1 MKLSL
6 PLRLVVVSFAL
17 VTCLSA
23 APDYLQVTDF
33 ESLQKLAQELAR
45 APYEAP
51 PANLDPFYEG
61 LKYDDHRQIRFIPE
75 KALFTSPDD
84 TFRVEF
90 FHPGWMFKKPV
101 GFFNLVPGKTE
112 PIPFDTKLFDYGGVK
127 VPANAAA
134 PSGYAGFRILAP
146 NGVADRR
153 FEFLVFM
160 GASYFRSVTTELGYG
175 ISARGVAVNTIGGEP
190 EEFPDFTHFWIVPP
204 AKDDKLFTCLALLNG
219 PSITGAY
226 RFSTMPGKTTG
237 MFVTGSLYVRKPV
250 KMLGLAPFSSMFWY
264 GENTHP
270 KPYDFRPEVHDS
282 DGLQIEVEGGPT
294 LWRPLDNGRDM
305 RLSFFEVPKLKG
317 FGLGE
322 RDRDFKNFEDLEANY
337 HLRPA
342 VWVEP
347 IKGFGEGSV
356 GLVELSTGE
365 ETWDNIVAFWQ
376 PKTIPTTPEEPL
388 NFEYRL
394 DWLEEHVPGLL
405 AKVLATR
412 RGFVM
417 KSTTDHLYVVD
428 FSHGLTDPA
437 PPADWVPDVKV
448 ELTGGDKAEVL
459 DARVMK
465 NPETKGWRAFF
476 QIRVPE
482 TSNLIEMS
490 AELKQAEKTISE
502 KWVYQ
507 WRR

>member
-1 MKLSL
+1 MRL
-6 PLRLVVVSFAL
+6 PLPPRLAAATLFLASVL
-17 VTCLSA
+17 NA

-33 ESLQKLAQELAR
+33 ESLQKLAAELAR
-45 APYEAP
+45 QPYEAP
-51 PANLDPFYEG
+51 PATLDPFYDG
-61 LKYDDHRQIRFIPE
+61 LEYDDHRQIRFQPE
-75 KALFTSPDD
+75 KALFSGPDD

-101 GFFNLVPGKTE
+101 AFFNLDPAKTT
-112 PIPFDTKLFDYGGVK
+112 PVSFDAGLFDYGSLK
-127 VPANAAA
+127 VPEGAA
-134 PSGYAGFRILAP
+134 PPPGYAGFRVLAP
-146 NGVADRR
+146 DRLADRR

-160 GASYFRSVTTELGYG
+160 GASYFRAVTTELGYG

-190 EEFPDFTHFWIVPP
+190 EEFPDFTHFWIEPP
-204 AKDDKLFTCLALLNG
+204 RAGGEFFTHLALLNG
-219 PSITGAY
+219 PSLTGAY
-226 RFSTMPGKTTG
+226 RFATMPGKTTT
-237 MFVTGSLYVRKPV
+237 MFVTGTLYLRQPV

-282 DGLQIEVEGGPT
+282 DGLQIEVEDGPSI
-294 LWRPLDNGRDM
+294 WRPLDNGRDM

-317 FGLGE
+317 FGLAE

-337 HLRPA
+337 HRRPA

-347 IKGFGEGSV
+347 VKGFGEGSV
-356 GLVELSTGE
+356 GLVELATGE

-376 PKTIPTTPEEPL
+376 PKTVPTGPDEPMH
-388 NFEYRL
+388 FEYRI
-394 DWLEEHVPGLL
+394 DWLEEHLPGLL
-405 AKVLATR
+405 AKVTATR

-417 KSTTDHLYVVD
+417 KSDTDHLYVID
-428 FSHGLTDPA
+428 FTRGLLNPD
-437 PPADWVPDVKV
+437 PPADWVPEIEVT
-448 ELTGGDKAEVL
+448 LTGGDPAEVL

-465 NPETKGWRAFF
+465 NPETHGWRAFF

-482 TSNLIEMS
+482 TTKLIEMS
-490 AELKQAEKTISE
+490 AELKRAEQVISE
-502 KWVYQ
+502 RWMYQ